1 MLRLGVYMARDTN
14 VVMKM
19 NQFTQ
24 EDLYGTI
31 HKVQVKRLCREE
43 ALCNVTTGLALPEK
57 QEYCRPLDG
66 FKLMFTYDGYRMSEY
81 FQYLTR
87 FPVLL
92 SIFNLLMPGRPS
104 ESLGVDR
111 YEPAPEAIICMI
123 VVFVHNQKST
133 NSYLEKG
140 VFWDHS
146 EKTYALVLYIFV
158 SIIADADQKI

>member
-1 MLRLGVYMARDTN
+1 M
-14 VVMKM
+14 
-19 NQFTQ
+19 
-24 EDLYGTI
+24 
-31 HKVQVKRLCREE
+31 
-43 ALCNVTTGLALPEK
+43 
-57 QEYCRPLDG
+57 
-66 FKLMFTYDGYRMSEY
+66 
-81 FQYLTR
+81 
-87 FPVLL
+87 
-92 SIFNLLMPGRPS
+92 
-104 ESLGVDR
+104 DR